1 MSANAQ
7 DQVERMLALV
17 PYLRIREGIHVEDV
31 ARDFGVAPSQIV
43 KDLKVLWYCGL
54 PNSVTGDMIDID
66 MDALDEGGIVKLSNA
81 DYLSRPLQLAPHEAL
96 AMMVALR
103 ALREISGVSQ
113 RETVDRA
120 LAKLEA
126 ATGEAAA
133 PATVVDI
140 HVDQAD
146 AAIRTTVDEA
156 LSTQRRMHLTYYVPG
171 RDETTERDAD
181 PIRLLFSDGK
191 GYLEA
196 YCYRAEE
203 VRLFRLDR
211 ITAARVLD
219 EPAAPPEGL
228 GLHDLSRGLFQPDP
242 EDAMA
247 VIDLE
252 PSARWVS
259 EYYPIDSADELGGGR
274 LRIHLRFSDQ
284 GWLQRLLLRLGG
296 GARLVEP
303 EPVASAVRSRA
314 EAALAH
320 YADDLA

>member
-7 DQVERMLALV
+7 EQVERMLALV

-54 PNSVTGDMIDID
+54 PDSVTGDMIDID
-66 MDALDEGGIVKLSNA
+66 MDALEEGGVVKLSNA

-96 AMMVALR
+96 AMIVALR
-103 ALREISGVSQ
+103 ALREISGISQ

-146 AAIRTTVDEA
+146 AAIRTAVDEA
-156 LSTQRRMHLTYYVPG
+156 LAKQRRMHLTYYVPG
-171 RDETTERDAD
+171 RDETTQRDAD

-211 ITAARVLD
+211 ITQAQVLE
-219 EPAAPPEGL
+219 EPASPPDGL

-242 EDAMA
+242 EDPLA
-247 VIDLE
+247 VIDLD

-259 EYYPIDSADELGGGR
+259 EYYPIEDSEELGGGL
-274 LRIHLRFSDQ
+274 LRVRMRFSDH

-296 GARLVEP
+296 AATVVEP
-303 EPVASAVRSRA
+303 QHVATALRSRA
-314 EAALAH
+314 EAALAR
-320 YADDLA
+320 YTQDPA

>member
-7 DQVERMLALV
+7 NQVERMLALV
-17 PYLRIREGIHVEDV
+17 PYLRVREGIAVDAV
-31 ARDFGVAPSQIV
+31 AKDFGVPPSQIV

-66 MDALDEGGIVKLSNA
+66 MEALDEGGVVKLSNA
-81 DYLSRPLQLAPHEAL
+81 DYLTRPLRMAPHEAL

-103 ALREISGVSQ
+103 ALREVCGTSQ

-120 LAKLEA
+120 LAKVEA

-146 AAIRTTVDEA
+146 AAIRASVDDGLA
-156 LSTQRRMHLTYYVPG
+156 RQRRMHLRYYVPG
-171 RDETTERDAD
+171 RDETTERDVD

-211 ITAARVLD
+211 ITGAAVLD
-219 EPAAPPEGL
+219 EEASPPEGL
-228 GLHDLSRGLFQPDP
+228 GLHDLSKDLFQPDP
-242 EDAMA
+242 EDPIA
-247 VIDLE
+247 VLDLE
-252 PSARWVS
+252 PPARWVA
-259 EYYPIDSADELGGGR
+259 EYYPTEGQEELGNGR
-274 LRIHLRFSDQ
+274 LRVRLRFSDP
-284 GWLQRLLLRLGG
+284 GWLQRLVLRLGG
-296 GARLVEP
+296 NATLQEP
-303 EPVASAVRSRA
+303 DDVAAAVRARA
-314 EAALAH
+314 EAALAQ
-320 YADDLA
+320 YAVV

>member
-17 PYLRIREGIHVEDV
+17 PYLQVREGIHVEDV
-31 ARDFGVAPSQIV
+31 ARDFGVPPAQIV

-81 DYLSRPLQLAPHEAL
+81 DYLTRPLRLAPHEAL

-103 ALREISGVSQ
+103 ALREVSGASQ

-126 ATGEAAA
+126 ATGDATP
-133 PATVVDI
+133 PAHVVDI
-140 HVDQAD
+140 QVDQVD
-146 AAIRTTVDEA
+146 AGIRGQVDRA
-156 LSTQRRMHLTYYVPG
+156 LAGQRRMHLAYYVPS
-171 RDETTERDAD
+171 RDETTQRDVD
-181 PIRLLFSDGK
+181 PIRLLFSEGK

-211 ITAARVLD
+211 ITAADVLD
-219 EPAAPPEGL
+219 EPACPPEGL
-228 GLHDLSRGLFQPDP
+228 GLHDLSKDLFQPDP
-242 EDAMA
+242 EDPLA
-247 VIDLE
+247 VLDLE
-252 PSARWVS
+252 PQARWVS
-259 EYYPIDSADELGGGR
+259 EYYPIETTAEIGAGR
-274 LRIHLRFSDQ
+274 LRVALRFSDP
-284 GWLQRLLLRLGG
+284 GWLQRLVLRLGG
-296 GARLVEP
+296 AATVVEP
-303 EPVASAVRSRA
+303 IEVARAVQARA
-314 EAALAH
+314 RAALAQ
-320 YADDLA
+320 YTS

>member
-17 PYLRIREGIHVEDV
+17 PYLRVREGIAVDDV
-31 ARDFGVAPSQIV
+31 ARDFGVPPSQIV

-66 MDALDEGGIVKLSNA
+66 MEALDEGGIVKLSNA
-81 DYLSRPLQLAPHEAL
+81 DYLTRPLRLAPHEAL

-126 ATGEAAA
+126 ATGEASA

-146 AAIRTTVDEA
+146 AAIRTAVDDA
-156 LSTQRRMHLTYYVPG
+156 LSGRRRLHLTYYVPG

-181 PIRLLFSDGK
+181 PIRLLFADGK

-211 ITAARVLD
+211 ITAAEVL
-219 EPAAPPEGL
+219 EQEASPPDGL
-228 GLHDLSRGLFQPDP
+228 GLHDLSKDLFQPDP
-242 EDAMA
+242 EDPLA
-247 VIDLE
+247 VLDLE

-259 EYYPIDSADELGGGR
+259 EYYPTESTEELGDGR
-274 LRIHLRFSDQ
+274 LRVSLRFSDP
-284 GWLQRLLLRLGG
+284 GWLQRLALRLGG
-296 GARLVEP
+296 TATVVEP
-303 EPVASAVRSRA
+303 ADVADAVRARA
-314 EAALAH
+314 EAALAR
-320 YADDLA
+320 YPAC

>member
-17 PYLRIREGIHVEDV
+17 PYLQVRENIHVDDV
-31 ARDFGVAPSQIV
+31 ARDFGVPPAQIV

-66 MDALDEGGIVKLSNA
+66 MEALDEGGIVKLSNA
-81 DYLSRPLQLAPHEAL
+81 DYLTRPLRLAPHEAL
-96 AMMVALR
+96 AMIVALR
-103 ALREISGVSQ
+103 ALREVSGTSQ

-146 AAIRTTVDEA
+146 AAIRSSVDQG
-156 LSTQRRMHLTYYVPG
+156 LSSQRRLHLAYYVPS
-171 RDETTERDAD
+171 RDETTQRDVD
-181 PIRLLFSDGK
+181 PIRLLFADGK

-211 ITAARVLD
+211 ITVADVLD
-219 EPAAPPEGL
+219 EPASPPQGL
-228 GLHDLSRGLFQPDP
+228 GLHDLSKGLFQPDP
-242 EDAMA
+242 DDPVA
-247 VIDLE
+247 VLDLE
-252 PSARWVS
+252 PAARWVS
-259 EYYPIDSADELGGGR
+259 EYYPVEAEEELGNGR
-274 LRIHLRFSDQ
+274 LRVRMRFSDP
-284 GWLQRLLLRLGG
+284 GWLQRLVLRLGG
-296 GARLVEP
+296 SATLVEP
-303 EPVASAVRSRA
+303 DDVASVVHARA
-314 EAALAH
+314 GAALAQ
-320 YADDLA
+320 YAG

>member
-1 MSANAQ
+1 MSATAQ

-17 PYLRIREGIHVEDV
+17 PYLRLREGIAVDDV
-31 ARDFGVAPSQIV
+31 AHDFGVPPAQIV

-66 MDALDEGGIVKLSNA
+66 MEALDEGGIVRLSNA
-81 DYLSRPLQLAPHEAL
+81 DYLTRPLRLAPHEAL

-103 ALREISGVSQ
+103 ALREISGSSQ

-133 PATVVDI
+133 PASAVDI

-146 AAIRTTVDEA
+146 ERIRSAVDDA
-156 LSTQRRMHLTYYVPG
+156 LARQRRLHLSYYVPG

-181 PIRLLFSDGK
+181 PIRLLFSEGH

-196 YCYRAEE
+196 YCHRAEE

-211 ITAARVLD
+211 ITVAEVLD
-219 EPAAPPEGL
+219 AAAAPPEGVTPK
-228 GLHDLSRGLFQPDP
+228 DLSKGLFQPDP
-242 EDAMA
+242 DDPVA
-247 VIDLE
+247 VLDLE

-259 EYYPIDSADELGGGR
+259 DYYPIERQQELEGGR
-274 LRIHLRFSDQ
+274 LRIEMRFSDEA
-284 GWLQRLLLRLGG
+284 WLQRLVMRLGG
-296 GARLVEP
+296 SARVVEP
-303 EPVASAVRSRA
+303 TSVATDVTARA
-314 EAALAH
+314 QAALQH
-320 YADDLA
+320 YRG